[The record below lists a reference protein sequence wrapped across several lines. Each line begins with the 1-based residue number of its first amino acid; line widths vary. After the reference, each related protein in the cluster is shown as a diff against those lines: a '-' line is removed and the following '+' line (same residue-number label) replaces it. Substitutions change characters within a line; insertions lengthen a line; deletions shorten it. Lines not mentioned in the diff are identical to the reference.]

1 MRRERIIAQIDP
13 TDEYDRSTKWIIDNL
28 RPLFGKPWYHQAGTT
43 HAARLELWED
53 EALELLTRFRR
64 EASMST
70 KELAHLRQLASDRN
84 RLSSEVS
91 VLTSSISSWQSTMFN
106 VTIDPISLPLPF
118 LPNDPLEWS
127 DEERRQTEWRVQNW
141 KSQKKVI
148 EKISELVDA
157 SREAMTLPEDA
168 FDELGSDI

>member
-13 TDEYDRSTKWIIDNL
+13 TDEYDRSTKWVIDNL
-28 RPLFGKPWYHQAGTT
+28 RPLFGKPWYHHAGTT

-70 KELAHLRQLASDRN
+70 KELVYLRQLASDRK

-91 VLTSSISSWQSTMFN
+91 ALNCSISSWQSTMFN
-106 VTIDPISLPLPF
+106 VTIDPVSPPLPF
-118 LPNDPLEWS
+118 LPNDPLEWT
-127 DEERRQTEWRVQNW
+127 DGERKQEELRVQKW
-141 KSQKKVI
+141 KSQKTVL
-148 EKISELVDA
+148 EKISELMDA
-157 SREAMTLPEDA
+157 SREAMTVPEDA